1 MAERVIGGGGRA
13 KKPRRT
19 RPVLAWRDN
28 RLRARIDPL
37 KALIAGLVAL
47 GSWVVVLLC
56 VDVWEH
62 DMTLIESVKNTPR
75 QMLANVGALMGMAWQ
90 YKLGAVLVIAVVA
103 TIFYI
108 RQVPTIRSRN

>member
-1 MAERVIGGGGRA
+1 MGT
-13 KKPRRT
+13 RT
-19 RPVLAWRDN
+19 RTVVAWKDTSRS
-28 RLRARIDPL
+28 RIDPI
-37 KALIAGLVAL
+37 KALVTCLVGLGA
-47 GSWVVVLLC
+47 WVVVLLC

-108 RQVPTIRSRN
+108 RRVPTIRSRS